1 MKFLD
6 EAKISVKGGNGGSGC
21 ASFRREKSV
30 PRGGP
35 DGGDGGKG
43 GDVVVECVANLNT
56 LIDFRYHQHFKA
68 ASGRRGGGRNR
79 TGAGGPA
86 LVVSV
91 PPGTEILDEDR
102 TRTIADMVRPGD
114 RQVVA
119 AGGDRGF
126 GNAHFASSTN
136 RAPRRAE
143 PGRPGEERWVWLR
156 LKLVADAGLVGLPN
170 AGKSTLLGAVSRASP
185 KAAPYPFT
193 TLHPHLGVALGG
205 DAPIV
210 FADLPGLIEDAHA
223 GAGLGTRFLGHVERC
238 RVLVHLVDATT
249 DDVAQS
255 YAIVRRELEAYGAGL
270 ADKPEIVVLNKC
282 DALSTGD
289 IAYQQAVLGEAAG
302 ARVLLLSGLTG
313 LGVDELVGAVRGAL
327 ERYPG
332 PAPAAQRALP

>member
-6 EAKISVKGGNGGSGC
+6 EAKIFVKGGDGGPGC

-68 ASGRRGGGRNR
+68 ASGRRGSARNR
-79 TGAGGPA
+79 SGAGGPD

-91 PPGTEILDEDR
+91 PPGTEVLDEDR

-114 RQVVA
+114 RRVVA
-119 AGGDRGF
+119 AGGARGF
-126 GNAHFASSTN
+126 GNAHFASATN
-136 RAPRRAE
+136 RGPRRAE

-156 LKLVADAGLVGLPN
+156 LKLIADAGLVGLPN

-185 KAAPYPFT
+185 KAAPLSFHDAASASGRRYRGRRCDRVRRSSR
-193 TLHPHLGVALGG
+193 PHRGRARGRR
-205 DAPIV
+205 
-210 FADLPGLIEDAHA
+210 
-223 GAGLGTRFLGHVERC
+223 LGTRFLGHVERC

-255 YAIVRRELEAYGAGL
+255 YATVRGELEAYGAGL

-282 DALSTGD
+282 DALSNGD
-289 IAYQQAVLGEAAG
+289 IADRKAALGEAAG
-302 ARVLLLSGLTG
+302 ARVLGLSGLTG
-313 LGVDELVGAVRGAL
+313 LGVDELLEAVRRALQPFPRPAPVAEGAL
-327 ERYPG
+327 P
-332 PAPAAQRALP
+332 